1 MLSNVSFI
9 MENYWLIKNLD
20 FRHRLAAMPSFTA
33 RLSNSTNTEEDPV
46 IKEYAEET
54 GRGILERLEDPE

>member
-1 MLSNVSFI
+1 MKNHCFI
-9 MENYWLIKNLD
+9 ENLD

-33 RLSNSTNTEEDPV
+33 RLANPTNTEEDPV